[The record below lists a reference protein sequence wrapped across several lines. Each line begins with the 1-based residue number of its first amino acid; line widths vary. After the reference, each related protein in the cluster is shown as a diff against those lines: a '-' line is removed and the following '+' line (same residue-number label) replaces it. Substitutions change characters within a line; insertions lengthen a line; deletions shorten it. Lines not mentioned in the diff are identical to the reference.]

1 MAQAVRVR
9 VLMVNGMFD
18 LPEET
23 KHAMGQVRALVAQCA
38 ADVAAVCGGV
48 QCDTGR
54 LIATL
59 DLLQQVKNT
68 ACDAMILPHAPK
80 GA

>member
-1 MAQAVRVR
+1 MAQAVRVS

-18 LPEET
+18 LPEEA
-23 KHAMGQVRALVAQCA
+23 KHAMGQVRAIFAQCA
-38 ADVAAVCGGV
+38 ADIAAVCGGV

-59 DLLQQVKNT
+59 DLVQQAKNT
-68 ACDAMILPHAPK
+68 ACDAVILPHAP
-80 GA
+80 AA